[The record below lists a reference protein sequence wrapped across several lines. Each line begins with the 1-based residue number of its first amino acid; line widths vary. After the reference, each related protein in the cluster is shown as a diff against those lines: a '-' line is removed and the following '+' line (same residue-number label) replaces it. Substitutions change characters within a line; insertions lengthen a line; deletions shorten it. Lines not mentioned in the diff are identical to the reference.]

1 MRVSDNA
8 IPKHESTSRIPVA
21 FLILG
26 YENNRKAIIDFLRNA
41 RTMINWV
48 TDAIQ
53 PTVSSKIEW
62 LEKEIADARE
72 RGVVVKQISDITP
85 ENLDDCR
92 KRMSRIDKLRHL
104 AGMRVVFGFS
114 DFEFLAMV
122 PTLGPR
128 KEMREIQFIES
139 NSESVLA
146 YKQLIFDALWERA
159 IPSQL
164 RIDELEG
171 NAPKVNSSNEIR
183 NVIDRIYACLECK
196 KTFLFSQEVEEH
208 KKTTGHGNYREY
220 PLV

>member
-1 MRVSDNA
+1 MNDNT
-8 IPKHESTSRIPVA
+8 IPKHESMSRIPVA

-26 YENNRKAIIDFLRNA
+26 YENNRKAIIDFLRKA
-41 RTMINWV
+41 RTTINWV

-72 RGVVVKQISDITP
+72 RGVVMKQISDITP
-85 ENLDDCR
+85 ENLDDCK
-92 KRMSRIDKLRHL
+92 KRMSRIDELRHL
-104 AGMRVVFGFS
+104 AGIRVVFGFS
-114 DFEFLAMV
+114 DFEFFAMV

-128 KEMREIQFIES
+128 KEVRETQFIES
-139 NSESVLA
+139 DSESVLA
-146 YKQLIFDALWERA
+146 YKQLIFGALWERA

-171 NAPKVNSSNEIR
+171 KAPTVNSSTNEIR

-196 KTFLFSQEVEEH
+196 KTFVFSHEVEEH